1 MFSQRIVESARFLKM
16 PPSTQCL
23 YFHLGIH
30 ADDDGVVEGYNVMK
44 QTGSTEDDLKI
55 LAAKGLITVL
65 NSDLVTYINDWKENN
80 RIRSDRKV
88 DSIYRDLLIRMLPDI
103 ELQQS
108 KARADTGKKTG
119 IKAIEG
125 NGRPVDNQW
134 TSNGPHRLGKD
145 RLGKDRLGKDRLGK
159 DSINNIVDSSE
170 SPTQIYESEFEQLWS
185 MYPKKQGKK
194 AALRHY
200 KTWRKR
206 SKDNTFEAM
215 KEKLERYLKF
225 LKIKQTPLEYT
236 LNGSTWFN
244 GRFDDELDM
253 TPVKPRYN
261 QQAKPVRRA
270 TNWDKVQQQQSQTVP
285 QMTQEERNAIF
296 REYGR

>member
-134 TSNGPHRLGKD
+134 TSNGPH
-145 RLGKDRLGKDRLGK
+145 RLGKDRLGK

>member
-16 PPSTQCL
+16 PPSTQAL

-30 ADDDGVVEGYNVMK
+30 ADDDGVVEGYNVMR

-65 NSDLVTYINDWKENN
+65 NADLVTYINDWKENN

-88 DSIYRDLLIRMLPDI
+88 DSIYRDLLVKMLPNI
-103 ELQQS
+103 EIQQA

-119 IKAIEG
+119 VKAIEN

-145 RLGKDRLGKDRLGK
+145 RLGKD
-159 DSINNIVDSSE
+159 SINNIVDSSE
-170 SPTQIYESEFEQLWS
+170 SPTQLYESEFEQLWAL
-185 MYPKKQGKK
+185 YPKKQGKK

-200 KTWRKR
+200 KAWRKQN
-206 SKDNTFEAM
+206 KDNTFEVM
-215 KEKLERYLKF
+215 KEKLEKYIRF
-225 LKIKQTPLEYT
+225 LKLKQTPLEYT

-244 GRFDDELDM
+244 GRFDDDLDM
-253 TPVKPRYN
+253 TPIKPRFN
-261 QQAKPVRRA
+261 QQNKSVRKA
-270 TNWDKVQQQQSQTVP
+270 TDWSTYRPKQSSTPQITV
-285 QMTQEERNAIF
+285 EERNKIF
-296 REYGR
+296 KEFGGK

>member
-145 RLGKDRLGKDRLGK
+145 RLGKD
-159 DSINNIVDSSE
+159 SINNIVDSSE

-270 TNWDKVQQQQSQTVP
+270 TNWDKVQQQQSQTTL
-285 QMTQEERNAIF
+285 QMTREERNAIF

>member
-1 MFSQRIVESARFLKM
+1 MAQRRMFSQRIVESARFLKM

-65 NSDLVTYINDWKENN
+65 NADLVTYINDWKENN

-134 TSNGPHRLGKD
+134 TSNGPH
-145 RLGKDRLGKDRLGK
+145 RLGKDRLGK

>member
-16 PPSTQCL
+16 PPSTQAL

-30 ADDDGVVEGYNVMK
+30 ADDDGVVEGYNVMR

-65 NSDLVTYINDWKENN
+65 NADLVTYINDWKENN

-88 DSIYRDLLIRMLPDI
+88 DSIYRDLLVKMLPNI
-103 ELQQS
+103 EIQQA

-119 IKAIEG
+119 VKAIEN

-134 TSNGPHRLGKD
+134 TSNGPH
-145 RLGKDRLGKDRLGK
+145 RLGKDRLGK

-170 SPTQIYESEFEQLWS
+170 SPTQIYESEFEQLWAL
-185 MYPKKQGKK
+185 YPKKQGKK

-200 KTWRKR
+200 KAWRKQ
-206 SKDNTFEAM
+206 SKDNTFEVM
-215 KEKLERYLKF
+215 KEKLEKYIRF
-225 LKIKQTPLEYT
+225 LKLKQTPLEYT

-244 GRFDDELDM
+244 GRFDDNLDM
-253 TPVKPRYN
+253 TPIKPRFN
-261 QQAKPVRRA
+261 QQNKSVRKA
-270 TNWDKVQQQQSQTVP
+270 TDWSTYRPKQSSTPQITV
-285 QMTQEERNAIF
+285 EERNKIF
-296 REYGR
+296 REFGEK

>member
-55 LAAKGLITVL
+55 LAAKGLITVI

-125 NGRPVDNQW
+125 NARPVDNQW
-134 TSNGPHRLGKD
+134 TSNGPH
-145 RLGKDRLGKDRLGK
+145 RLGKDRLGK

>member
-65 NSDLVTYINDWKENN
+65 NADLVTFINDWKENN
-80 RIRSDRKV
+80 HIRSDRKV
-88 DSIYRDLLIRMLPDI
+88 DSIYRDLLVRMLPDI
-103 ELQQS
+103 EIQQA

-119 IKAIEG
+119 IKKIE
-125 NGRPVDNQW
+125 NDGRPVDNQW
-134 TSNGPHRLGKD
+134 TSNGPH
-145 RLGKDRLGKDRLGK
+145 RLGKDRLGK

-206 SKDNTFEAM
+206 SKDNTFEVM
-215 KEKLERYLKF
+215 KEKLEHYLKF

-244 GRFDDELDM
+244 GRYDDELDM
-253 TPVKPRYN
+253 TPAKPRFN

-270 TNWDKVQQQQSQTVP
+270 TNWDKVQQQQSQTTL
-285 QMTQEERNAIF
+285 QMTREERNAIF

>member
-16 PPSTQCL
+16 PPSTQAL

-30 ADDDGVVEGYNVMK
+30 ADDDGVVEGYNVMR

-65 NSDLVTYINDWKENN
+65 NADLVTYINDWKENN

-88 DSIYRDLLIRMLPDI
+88 DSIYRDLLVKMLPNI
-103 ELQQS
+103 EIQQA

-119 IKAIEG
+119 VKAIEN

-134 TSNGPHRLGKD
+134 TSNGPH
-145 RLGKDRLGKDRLGK
+145 RLGKDRLGK

-170 SPTQIYESEFEQLWS
+170 SPTQIYESEFEQLWAL
-185 MYPKKQGKK
+185 YPKKQGKK

-200 KTWRKR
+200 KAWRKQ
-206 SKDNTFEAM
+206 SKDNTFEVM
-215 KEKLERYLKF
+215 KEKLEKYIRF
-225 LKIKQTPLEYT
+225 LKLKQTPLEYT

-244 GRFDDELDM
+244 GRFDDDLDM
-253 TPVKPRYN
+253 TPIKPRFN
-261 QQAKPVRRA
+261 QQNKSVRKA
-270 TNWDKVQQQQSQTVP
+270 TDWSTYRPKQSSTPQITV
-285 QMTQEERNAIF
+285 EERNKIF
-296 REYGR
+296 REFGEK

>member
-65 NSDLVTYINDWKENN
+65 NADLVTYINDWKENN
-80 RIRSDRKV
+80 HIRSDRKV
-88 DSIYRDLLIRMLPDI
+88 DSIYRDLLVRMLPDI
-103 ELQQS
+103 EIQQA

-119 IKAIEG
+119 IKKIE
-125 NGRPVDNQW
+125 NDGRPVDNQW
-134 TSNGPHRLGKD
+134 TSNGPH
-145 RLGKDRLGKDRLGK
+145 RLGKDRLGK

-225 LKIKQTPLEYT
+225 LKIKQTPLEYI

>member
-145 RLGKDRLGKDRLGK
+145 RLGKD
-159 DSINNIVDSSE
+159 SINNIVDSSE

-215 KEKLERYLKF
+215 KEKLEHYLKF

-253 TPVKPRYN
+253 TPVKPKYN
-261 QQAKPVRRA
+261 QQAKTIRKA
-270 TNWDKVQQQQSQTVP
+270 TDWSKYQQRDNQSI
-285 QMTQEERNAIF
+285 MSIEERNKIF
-296 REYGR
+296 REFGDR

>member
-1 MFSQRIVESARFLKM
+1 MAQRRMFSQRIVESARFLKM
-16 PPSTQCL
+16 PPSTQAL
-23 YFHLGIH
+23 YFHLGLH

-44 QTGSTEDDLKI
+44 QTGATEDDLKI
-55 LAAKGLITVL
+55 LTAKGFITVL
-65 NSDLVTYINDWKENN
+65 NSDLVTYITDWQENN

-88 DSIYRDLLIRMLPDI
+88 DSIYRDLLVKMLPDI
-103 ELQQS
+103 QIQQA
-108 KARADTGKKTG
+108 KARADTGKKAG
-119 IKAIEG
+119 VKAIEQ

-134 TSNGPHRLGKD
+134 TPNGPH
-145 RLGKDRLGKDRLGK
+145 RLGKDRLGK

-206 SKDNTFEAM
+206 SKDNTFEVM
-215 KEKLERYLKF
+215 KEKLEHYLKF

-244 GRFDDELDM
+244 GRYDDELDM
-253 TPVKPRYN
+253 TPAKPRFN

-270 TNWDKVQQQQSQTVP
+270 TNWDKIQQQQSQRVP
-285 QMTQEERNAIF
+285 KLTKEERDAIF
-296 REYGR
+296 RSSN

>member
-145 RLGKDRLGKDRLGK
+145 RLGKD
-159 DSINNIVDSSE
+159 SINNIVDSSE

-200 KTWRKR
+200 RTWRKR

>member
-65 NSDLVTYINDWKENN
+65 NADLVTYINDWKENN
-80 RIRSDRKV
+80 HIRSDRKV
-88 DSIYRDLLIRMLPDI
+88 DSIYRDLLVRMLPDI
-103 ELQQS
+103 EIQQA

-119 IKAIEG
+119 IKKIE
-125 NGRPVDNQW
+125 NDGRPVDNQW
-134 TSNGPHRLGKD
+134 TSNGPH
-145 RLGKDRLGKDRLGK
+145 RLGKDRLGK

>member
-65 NSDLVTYINDWKENN
+65 NADLVTYINDWKENN

-88 DSIYRDLLIRMLPDI
+88 DSIYRDLLVRMLPDI
-103 ELQQS
+103 EIQQA

-119 IKAIEG
+119 IKKIE
-125 NGRPVDNQW
+125 NDGRPVDNQW

-145 RLGKDRLGKDRLGK
+145 RLGKD
-159 DSINNIVDSSE
+159 SIVDSSE

-206 SKDNTFEAM
+206 SKDNTFEVM
-215 KEKLERYLKF
+215 KEKLEHYLKF

-244 GRFDDELDM
+244 GRYDDELDM
-253 TPVKPRYN
+253 TPAKPRFN

-270 TNWDKVQQQQSQTVP
+270 TNWDKIQQQQSQRVP
-285 QMTQEERNAIF
+285 KLTKEERDAIF
-296 REYGR
+296 RSSN

>member
-1 MFSQRIVESARFLKM
+1 MAQRRMFSQRIVESARFLKM

-30 ADDDGVVEGYNVMK
+30 ADDDGVVEGFNVMK

-125 NGRPVDNQW
+125 NG
-134 TSNGPHRLGKD
+134 PH
-145 RLGKDRLGKDRLGK
+145 RLGKDRLGK

-261 QQAKPVRRA
+261 QQAKVRRA

-285 QMTQEERNAIF
+285 QMTKEERNAIF
-296 REYGR
+296 RKYGR

>member
-30 ADDDGVVEGYNVMK
+30 ADDDGVVEGFNVMK

-108 KARADTGKKTG
+108 KARADTGKKTC

-134 TSNGPHRLGKD
+134 TSNGPH
-145 RLGKDRLGKDRLGK
+145 RLGKDRLGK

-270 TNWDKVQQQQSQTVP
+270 TNWDKVQQQQSQRVP
-285 QMTQEERNAIF
+285 KLTKEERDAIF

>member
-1 MFSQRIVESARFLKM
+1 MAQRRMFSQRIVESARFLKM
-16 PPSTQCL
+16 PPSTQAL

-30 ADDDGVVEGYNVMK
+30 ADDDGVVEGYNVMR

-65 NSDLVTYINDWKENN
+65 NADLVTYINDWKENN

-88 DSIYRDLLIRMLPDI
+88 DSIYRDLLVKMLPNI
-103 ELQQS
+103 EIQQA

-119 IKAIEG
+119 VKAIEN

-134 TSNGPHRLGKD
+134 TSNGPH
-145 RLGKDRLGKDRLGK
+145 RLGKDRLGK

-170 SPTQIYESEFEQLWS
+170 SPTQIYESEFEQLWAR
-185 MYPKKQGKK
+185 YPKKQGKK

-200 KTWRKR
+200 KAWRKQ
-206 SKDNTFEAM
+206 SKDNTFEVM
-215 KEKLERYLKF
+215 KEKLEKYIRF
-225 LKIKQTPLEYT
+225 LKLKQTPLEYT

-244 GRFDDELDM
+244 GRFDDDLDM
-253 TPVKPRYN
+253 TPIKPRFN
-261 QQAKPVRRA
+261 QQNKSVRKA
-270 TNWDKVQQQQSQTVP
+270 TDWSTYRPKQSSTPQITV
-285 QMTQEERNAIF
+285 EERNKIF
-296 REYGR
+296 REFGEK

>member
-1 MFSQRIVESARFLKM
+1 MAQRRMFSQRIVESARFLKM

-65 NSDLVTYINDWKENN
+65 NADLVTYINDWKENN

-88 DSIYRDLLIRMLPDI
+88 DSIYRDLLVKMLPDI
-103 ELQQS
+103 EIQQA

-119 IKAIEG
+119 IKAIEN

-145 RLGKDRLGKDRLGK
+145 
-159 DSINNIVDSSE
+159 SINNIVDSPE
-170 SPTQIYESEFEQLWS
+170 SPTQIYESEFEQLWAL
-185 MYPKKQGKK
+185 YPKKQGKK

-200 KTWRKR
+200 KAWRKQ
-206 SKDNTFEAM
+206 SKDNTFEVM
-215 KEKLERYLKF
+215 KEKLEKYIRF
-225 LKIKQTPLEYT
+225 LKLKQTPLEYT

-244 GRFDDELDM
+244 GRFDDDLDM
-253 TPVKPRYN
+253 TPIKPRFN
-261 QQAKPVRRA
+261 QQNKYVRKA
-270 TNWDKVQQQQSQTVP
+270 TDWSTYRPKQSSTPQITV
-285 QMTQEERNAIF
+285 EERNKIF
-296 REYGR
+296 KEFGGK

>member
-16 PPSTQCL
+16 PPSTQAL

-30 ADDDGVVEGYNVMK
+30 ADDDGVVEGYNVMR

-65 NSDLVTYINDWKENN
+65 NADLVTYINDWKENN

-88 DSIYRDLLIRMLPDI
+88 DSIYRDLLVKMLPDI
-103 ELQQS
+103 EIQQA

-119 IKAIEG
+119 VKRIEK

-134 TSNGPHRLGKD
+134 TSNGPH
-145 RLGKDRLGKDRLGK
+145 RLGKDRLGK

-170 SPTQIYESEFEQLWS
+170 SPTQIYESEFEQLWAL
-185 MYPKKQGKK
+185 YPKKQGKK

-200 KTWRKR
+200 KAWRKQ
-206 SKDNTFEAM
+206 SKDNTFEVM
-215 KEKLERYLKF
+215 KEKLEKYTRF
-225 LKIKQTPLEYT
+225 LKLKQTPLEYT

-244 GRFDDELDM
+244 GRFDDDLDM
-253 TPVKPRYN
+253 TPIKPRFN
-261 QQAKPVRRA
+261 QQNKSVRKA
-270 TNWDKVQQQQSQTVP
+270 TDWSTYRPKQSSTPQITV
-285 QMTQEERNAIF
+285 EERNKIF
-296 REYGR
+296 REFGEK

>member
-65 NSDLVTYINDWKENN
+65 NADLVTYINDWKENN

-134 TSNGPHRLGKD
+134 TSNGPH
-145 RLGKDRLGKDRLGK
+145 RLGKDRLGK

>member
-65 NSDLVTYINDWKENN
+65 NADLVTYINDWKENN

-134 TSNGPHRLGKD
+134 TPNGLH
-145 RLGKDRLGKDRLGK
+145 RLGKDRLGK

-206 SKDNTFEAM
+206 SKDNTFEVM
-215 KEKLERYLKF
+215 KEKLEHYLKF

-236 LNGSTWFN
+236 LNGSAWFN

-253 TPVKPRYN
+253 TPAKPRFN

-285 QMTQEERNAIF
+285 QMTKEERNAIF

>member
-145 RLGKDRLGKDRLGK
+145 RLGKD
-159 DSINNIVDSSE
+159 SINNIVDSSE
-170 SPTQIYESEFEQLWS
+170 SPTQIYESEFEQLWAL
-185 MYPKKQGKK
+185 YPKKQGKK

-200 KTWRKR
+200 KAWRKQ
-206 SKDNTFEAM
+206 SKDNTFEVM
-215 KEKLERYLKF
+215 KEKLEKYIRF
-225 LKIKQTPLEYT
+225 LKLKQTPLEYT

-244 GRFDDELDM
+244 GRFDDDLDM
-253 TPVKPRYN
+253 TPIKPRFN
-261 QQAKPVRRA
+261 QKNKSVRKA
-270 TNWDKVQQQQSQTVP
+270 TDWSTYRPKQSSTPQITV
-285 QMTQEERNAIF
+285 EERNKIF
-296 REYGR
+296 REFGEK

>member
-65 NSDLVTYINDWKENN
+65 NADLVTYINDWKENN

-88 DSIYRDLLIRMLPDI
+88 DSIYRDLLVKMLPDI
-103 ELQQS
+103 EIQQA

-119 IKAIEG
+119 IKAIEN

-134 TSNGPHRLGKD
+134 TSNGPH
-145 RLGKDRLGKDRLGK
+145 RLGKDRLGK

-170 SPTQIYESEFEQLWS
+170 SPTQIYESEFEQLWAL
-185 MYPKKQGKK
+185 YPKKQGKK

-200 KTWRKR
+200 KAWRKQ
-206 SKDNTFEAM
+206 SKDNTFEVM
-215 KEKLERYLKF
+215 KEKLEKYIRF
-225 LKIKQTPLEYT
+225 LKLKQTPLEYT

-244 GRFDDELDM
+244 GRFDDDLDM
-253 TPVKPRYN
+253 TPIKPRFN
-261 QQAKPVRRA
+261 QQNKSVRKA
-270 TNWDKVQQQQSQTVP
+270 TDWSTYRPKQSSTPQITV
-285 QMTQEERNAIF
+285 EERNKIF
-296 REYGR
+296 KEFGGK

>member
-1 MFSQRIVESARFLKM
+1 MAQRRMFSQRIVESARFLKM

-65 NSDLVTYINDWKENN
+65 NADLVTYINDWKENN

-88 DSIYRDLLIRMLPDI
+88 DSIYRDLLVRMLPDI
-103 ELQQS
+103 EIQQA

-119 IKAIEG
+119 IKKIE
-125 NGRPVDNQW
+125 NDGRPVDNQW
-134 TSNGPHRLGKD
+134 TSNGPH
-145 RLGKDRLGKDRLGK
+145 RLGKDRLGK

-206 SKDNTFEAM
+206 SKDNTFEVM
-215 KEKLERYLKF
+215 KEKLEHYLKF

-244 GRFDDELDM
+244 GRYDDELDM
-253 TPVKPRYN
+253 TPAKPRFN

>member
-65 NSDLVTYINDWKENN
+65 NADLVTYINDWKENN
-80 RIRSDRKV
+80 HIRSDRKV
-88 DSIYRDLLIRMLPDI
+88 DSIYRDLLVRMLPDI
-103 ELQQS
+103 EIQQA

-119 IKAIEG
+119 IKKIE
-125 NGRPVDNQW
+125 NDGRPVDNQW
-134 TSNGPHRLGKD
+134 TSNGPH
-145 RLGKDRLGKDRLGK
+145 RLGKDRLGK

-206 SKDNTFEAM
+206 SKDNTFEVM
-215 KEKLERYLKF
+215 KEKLEHYLKF

-244 GRFDDELDM
+244 GRYDDELDM
-253 TPVKPRYN
+253 TPAKPRFN

>member
-65 NSDLVTYINDWKENN
+65 NADLVTYINDWKENN

-88 DSIYRDLLIRMLPDI
+88 DSIYRDLLVRMLPDI
-103 ELQQS
+103 EIQQA

-119 IKAIEG
+119 IKKIE
-125 NGRPVDNQW
+125 NDGRPVDNQW
-134 TSNGPHRLGKD
+134 TSNGPH
-145 RLGKDRLGKDRLGK
+145 RLGKDRLGK

-170 SPTQIYESEFEQLWS
+170 SPTQIYESEFEQLWAL
-185 MYPKKQGKK
+185 YPKKQGKK

-200 KTWRKR
+200 KAWRKQ
-206 SKDNTFEAM
+206 SKDNTFEVM
-215 KEKLERYLKF
+215 KEKLEKYIRF
-225 LKIKQTPLEYT
+225 LKLKQTPLEYT

-244 GRFDDELDM
+244 GRFDDDLDM
-253 TPVKPRYN
+253 TPIKPRFN
-261 QQAKPVRRA
+261 QQNKSVRKA
-270 TNWDKVQQQQSQTVP
+270 TDWSTYRPKQSSTPQITVK
-285 QMTQEERNAIF
+285 ERNKIF
-296 REYGR
+296 REFGEK

>member
-65 NSDLVTYINDWKENN
+65 NADLVTYINDWKENN
-80 RIRSDRKV
+80 RIRPDRKV
-88 DSIYRDLLIRMLPDI
+88 DSIYRDLLVRMLPDI
-103 ELQQS
+103 EIQQA

-119 IKAIEG
+119 IKKIE
-125 NGRPVDNQW
+125 NDGRPVDNQW
-134 TSNGPHRLGKD
+134 TSNGPH
-145 RLGKDRLGKDRLGK
+145 RLGKDRLGK

-170 SPTQIYESEFEQLWS
+170 SPTQIYESEFEQLWAL
-185 MYPKKQGKK
+185 YPKKQGKK

-200 KTWRKR
+200 KAWRKQ
-206 SKDNTFEAM
+206 SKDNTFEVM
-215 KEKLERYLKF
+215 KEKLEKYIRF
-225 LKIKQTPLEYT
+225 LKLKQTPLEYT

-244 GRFDDELDM
+244 GRFDDDLDM
-253 TPVKPRYN
+253 TPIKSRFN
-261 QQAKPVRRA
+261 QQNKSVRKA
-270 TNWDKVQQQQSQTVP
+270 TDWSTYHPKQSSTPQITV
-285 QMTQEERNAIF
+285 EERNKIF
-296 REYGR
+296 KEFGGK

>member
-1 MFSQRIVESARFLKM
+1 MAQRRMFSQRIVESARFLKM

-65 NSDLVTYINDWKENN
+65 NADLVTYINDWKENN

-88 DSIYRDLLIRMLPDI
+88 DSIYRDLLVKMLPDI
-103 ELQQS
+103 EIQQA

-119 IKAIEG
+119 IKAIEN

-145 RLGKDRLGKDRLGK
+145 RLGKD
-159 DSINNIVDSSE
+159 SINNIVDSPE
-170 SPTQIYESEFEQLWS
+170 SPTQIYESEFEQLWAL
-185 MYPKKQGKK
+185 YPKKQGKK

-200 KTWRKR
+200 KAWRKQ
-206 SKDNTFEAM
+206 SKDNTFEVM
-215 KEKLERYLKF
+215 KEKLEKYIRF
-225 LKIKQTPLEYT
+225 LKLKQTPLEYT

-244 GRFDDELDM
+244 GRFDDDLDM
-253 TPVKPRYN
+253 TPIKPRFN
-261 QQAKPVRRA
+261 QQNKYVRKA
-270 TNWDKVQQQQSQTVP
+270 TDWSTYRPKQSSTPQITV
-285 QMTQEERNAIF
+285 EERNKIF
-296 REYGR
+296 KEFGGK

>member
-16 PPSTQCL
+16 PPSTQAL

-30 ADDDGVVEGYNVMK
+30 ADDDGVVEGYNVMR

-65 NSDLVTYINDWKENN
+65 NADLVTYINDWKENN

-88 DSIYRDLLIRMLPDI
+88 DSIYRDLLVKMLPDI
-103 ELQQS
+103 EIQQA

-119 IKAIEG
+119 VKAIEN

-145 RLGKDRLGKDRLGK
+145 RLGKD
-159 DSINNIVDSSE
+159 SINNIVDSFE
-170 SPTQIYESEFEQLWS
+170 SPTQIYESEFEQLWAL
-185 MYPKKQGKK
+185 YPKKQGKK

-200 KTWRKR
+200 KAWRKQ
-206 SKDNTFEAM
+206 SKDNTFEVM
-215 KEKLERYLKF
+215 KEKLEKYIRF
-225 LKIKQTPLEYT
+225 LKLKQTPLEYT

-244 GRFDDELDM
+244 GRFDDDLDM
-253 TPVKPRYN
+253 TPIKPRFN
-261 QQAKPVRRA
+261 QRNKSVRKA
-270 TNWDKVQQQQSQTVP
+270 TDWSTYRPKQSSTPQITV
-285 QMTQEERNAIF
+285 EERNKIF
-296 REYGR
+296 REFGEK